1 MKSAVLSAIIF
12 KENMLIT
19 LIIIMLL
26 SAAGMLYLLLKRL
39 QEARM
44 MPENELLAKLQTS
57 RPVFS
62 DFHQYV
68 FIPAVN
74 FYRTAV
80 LPKIYKE
87 SEKKISRFRIN
98 ILKMEGW
105 LLRLTNYIRGKRKI
119 HSNGRTPYWK
129 DINDFKNGLNGDDKK
144 PE

>member
-1 MKSAVLSAIIF
+1 
-12 KENMLIT
+12 MLIT

-39 QEARM
+39 KEVKM
-44 MPENELLAKLQTS
+44 MPANELLAKLQAS

-62 DFHQYV
+62 DFHQYII
-68 FIPAVN
+68 IPAVN

-87 SEKKISRFRIN
+87 FEKKISRFRIN

-119 HSNGRTPYWK
+119 HNNGRTPYWK

>member
-1 MKSAVLSAIIF
+1 
-12 KENMLIT
+12 MLIT

-39 QEARM
+39 QEVKM

-119 HSNGRTPYWK
+119 HNNGRTPYWK

>member
-1 MKSAVLSAIIF
+1 
-12 KENMLIT
+12 MLIT
-19 LIIIMLL
+19 LIIIVLF

-39 QEARM
+39 QEVKM

-119 HSNGRTPYWK
+119 QNNGHTPYWR

>member
-1 MKSAVLSAIIF
+1 
-12 KENMLIT
+12 
-19 LIIIMLL
+19 MLL

-39 QEARM
+39 KEVRM

-98 ILKMEGW
+98 ILKIEGW

-119 HSNGRTPYWK
+119 QNNGHTPYWK

>member
-1 MKSAVLSAIIF
+1 MKLAVLFAIIF
-12 KENMLIT
+12 KRNMLIT
-19 LIIIMLL
+19 LVIIMFL
-26 SAAGMLYLLLKRL
+26 SVAGMLSLLSKRL
-39 QEARM
+39 REVRM
-44 MPENELLAKLQTS
+44 MPENELLARLRIS

-74 FYRTAV
+74 FYRTVV

-119 HSNGRTPYWK
+119 NTNGNTPYWK
-129 DINDFKNGLNGDDKK
+129 DINDFKNGLNGDDKR